1 MLKKITL
8 LLVVLFSITAHAQKY
23 ESLKQLRQKVLHFAH
38 QQLKSNF
45 ASNDFELEINQFD
58 QRLRLK
64 KCTGDKLKIYV
75 PHNKAIT
82 QSSTI
87 AIKCYGPHFW
97 SLFIPID
104 IKVYKQMIA
113 TNKYL
118 PKNHVIKKED
128 VKMVKRDS
136 VDLQQGYFTTIN
148 DVVGKITK
156 KVIIKNRIISPVSV
170 KLAKLIDKGDIVQ
183 LTAAGDAIKVTVKG
197 IAMQSGRLG
206 ENISV
211 KNLTSKKIIEAQ
223 VIGNKEVLIKM

>member
-8 LLVVLFSITAHAQKY
+8 LLVVLFSITVHAQKY
-23 ESLKQLRQKVLHFAH
+23 ESLKQLRQQVLQFAH

-64 KCTGDKLKIYV
+64 KCTGDKLKIYL

-87 AIKCYGPHFW
+87 DIKCYGPLFW

-118 PKNHVIKKED
+118 PKKSCHKKRRCKD
-128 VKMVKRDS
+128 
-136 VDLQQGYFTTIN
+136 GYA
-148 DVVGKITK
+148 
-156 KVIIKNRIISPVSV
+156 R
-170 KLAKLIDKGDIVQ
+170 
-183 LTAAGDAIKVTVKG
+183 
-197 IAMQSGRLG
+197 
-206 ENISV
+206 
-211 KNLTSKKIIEAQ
+211 
-223 VIGNKEVLIKM
+223 